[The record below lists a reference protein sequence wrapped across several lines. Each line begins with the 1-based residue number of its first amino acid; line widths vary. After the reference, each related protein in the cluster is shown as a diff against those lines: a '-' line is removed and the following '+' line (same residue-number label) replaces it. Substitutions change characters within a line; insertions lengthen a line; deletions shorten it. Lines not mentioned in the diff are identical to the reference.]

1 MKMMK
6 RKLKDVKVR
15 SLIELGSRIESWIS
29 EPLRRNQSSEYR
41 RQLGTHSEVR
51 LTRGIL

>member
-1 MKMMK
+1 MMK

-15 SLIELGSRIESWIS
+15 SLIELDSRIESWIS

-41 RQLGTHSEVR
+41 EELGTHSEVR